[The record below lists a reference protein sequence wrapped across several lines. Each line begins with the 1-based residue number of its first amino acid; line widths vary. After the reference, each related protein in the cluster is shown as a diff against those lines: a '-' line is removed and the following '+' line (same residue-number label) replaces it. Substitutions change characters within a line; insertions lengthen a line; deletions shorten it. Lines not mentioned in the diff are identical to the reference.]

1 MDACF
6 PLMAMASVTSRQP
19 QRPHVD
25 FAAVQPSQWKIHD
38 RLENWA
44 RWCRGSQ
51 RQTGTAGSPMFNLYR
66 SSEAKRQYGEET
78 SVPIDKLDA
87 QAIAKG
93 VAALPDKHRRAIHW
107 SYLHPRS
114 PTSQAR
120 ELGVSLDGLA
130 QLVQDG
136 RQMLINR
143 GV

>member
-78 SVPIDKLDA
+78 C
-87 QAIAKG
+87 
-93 VAALPDKHRRAIHW
+93 
-107 SYLHPRS
+107 
-114 PTSQAR
+114 PTSTAAR
-120 ELGVSLDGLA
+120 STGATCTPGARPARPGSWG
-130 QLVQDG
+130 
-136 RQMLINR
+136 
-143 GV
+143 